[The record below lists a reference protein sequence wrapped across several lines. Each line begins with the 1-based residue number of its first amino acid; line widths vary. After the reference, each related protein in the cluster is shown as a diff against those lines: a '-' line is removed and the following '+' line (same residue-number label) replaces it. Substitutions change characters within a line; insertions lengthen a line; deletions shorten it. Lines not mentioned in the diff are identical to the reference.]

1 MWLTTAFKRLHDP
14 TDVISQCV
22 RCYLASSL
30 SLRNLEEIMAKRG
43 IQVDR
48 STLDRS
54 AICLVPIISKN

>member
-1 MWLTTAFKRLHDP
+1 MCT
-14 TDVISQCV
+14 
-22 RCYLASSL
+22 YLASSL